1 MIKKSAPP
9 QAPPALEQVQDSLP
23 DDDEKE
29 EEAEKAT
36 GTAAL
41 LISPSPAAA
50 ARRSLS
56 VSLSMRFPEG
66 QSRIRT
72 SRKEKQQRGSD
83 SNSNSHHHIADA
95 GGGGAV
101 AEAEESESVWMKRI
115 ILGERCKVD
124 DEEELVVYDVKGNRQ
139 RNYHPRAPRS
149 LPVSRT
155 NSFAA
160 AETKTAPGSE
170 AGPAP

>member
-1 MIKKSAPP
+1 M
-9 QAPPALEQVQDSLP
+9 
-23 DDDEKE
+23 
-29 EEAEKAT
+29 
-36 GTAAL
+36 G
-41 LISPSPAAA
+41 
-50 ARRSLS
+50 
-56 VSLSMRFPEG
+56 FPEG

-72 SRKEKQQRGSD
+72 SRKEKQRQGSD

-95 GGGGAV
+95 GGGAGGGGAV
-101 AEAEESESVWMKRI
+101 AEAEEPESVWMKRI